1 MQVIL
6 LQDVKGTGKKGEMHD
21 VSDGYARNFLL
32 PKKLAKPA
40 TAQAVGEMKARQ
52 ASDAFHAEEERKT
65 ALATA
70 EKLNRIAVAVHAKA
84 GEGGRLYGTVTT
96 KEIAEAIS
104 REVGMPID
112 KKKVSLPAGEIR
124 QYGVYEATV
133 KLMAGI
139 SANVRVRVGE

>member
-6 LQDVKGTGKKGEMHD
+6 LQDVKGTGKKGELHE

-40 TAQAVGEMKARQ
+40 TVQAVGEMKAKQ
-52 ASDAFHAEEERKT
+52 ASDAFHAEEERKA
-65 ALATA
+65 ALALA
-70 EKLNRIAVAVHAKA
+70 EKLNKVVVEVHAKA
-84 GEGGRLYGTVTT
+84 GAGGRLYGTVTT
-96 KEIAEAIS
+96 KEIADAMS
-104 REVGMPID
+104 GQVGMPID
-112 KKKVSLPAGEIR
+112 KKKVSLPAGEIK

-139 SANVRVRVGE
+139 AANVRVKVGE